1 MIADILSRRLVR
13 SVVSLII
20 RYAELRRLQLTRTM
34 NRTMLRAARF
44 SQAWPQMR
52 NAAPRLQSRAY
63 ADAAVP
69 SDKIRLSLS
78 LPHEALYSASD
89 VIQVNIPATSG
100 DMGVLANHVPSIQQ
114 LKAGLVEVL
123 EESGSSKQFFVS
135 GGFAVVQP
143 DSKLTIN
150 AIEAYP
156 LADFSSEAVRNQLS
170 EAQRAA
176 SGSGSEQDIA
186 EARIEVEVLEALQSV
201 VK

>member
-1 MIADILSRRLVR
+1 
-13 SVVSLII
+13 
-20 RYAELRRLQLTRTM
+20 
-34 NRTMLRAARF
+34 
-44 SQAWPQMR
+44 MR
-52 NAAPRLQSRAY
+52 DAAPRLQSRAY

-89 VIQVNIPATSG
+89 VIQVNLPATSG